1 MSTEEAGPKLHHVVF
16 AVAPERQA
24 AMSALFTEL
33 GFTFDEA
40 ELTELGVRVHLDW
53 NRGIE
58 LISPVQGSSA
68 SVAAHVNEFL
78 DRHGD
83 GVYTVVLR
91 VPDASAAES
100 VAERY
105 GSTTRFRQG
114 FSGEGSYLDEI
125 DLSVLGLPLT
135 FLATNVS

>member
-1 MSTEEAGPKLHHVVF
+1 MSDNESPLQLHHVVF
-16 AVAPERQA
+16 AVAPQRRDAMA
-24 AMSALFTEL
+24 AMFTDL
-33 GFTFDEA
+33 GFEFEKA

-58 LISPVQGSSA
+58 LISPVPGS
-68 SVAAHVNEFL
+68 AAAIATYVNEFL

-100 VAERY
+100 VAQRY

-125 DLSVLGLPLT
+125 DLSVVGLPLT

>member
-1 MSTEEAGPKLHHVVF
+1 MSADESSPRLHHVVF
-16 AVAPERQA
+16 AVAPQRRDAMA
-24 AMSALFTEL
+24 AMFTDL
-33 GFTFDEA
+33 GFTFEEA

-58 LISPVQGSSA
+58 LISPVPGSAA
-68 SVAAHVNEFL
+68 SVATYVNEFL

-91 VPDASAAES
+91 VGDAAAAES
-100 VAERY
+100 VAQRH

-125 DLSVLGLPLT
+125 DLSVVGLPLT